1 MKTPTTLEKLLPKAK
16 QLANKNECVST
27 GILQRILKIKYS
39 LAADLLDQLEKEG
52 IIGPR
57 VNSTLRKVIKRDL
70 KNTFLYLF
78 NNFLK
83 FIRVSS

>member
-1 MKTPTTLEKLLPKAK
+1 MDSPTLEELLPKAK

-27 GILQRILKIKYS
+27 GIFQGKLKIRYS
-39 LAADLLDQLEKEG
+39 LAADLIDQLEKEG

-57 VNSTLRKVIKRDL
+57 ANSTLRKVIKRDL
-70 KNTFLYLF
+70 KNTVLYLF

-83 FIRVSS
+83 LIRVSP